1 MNHFDRILKAKAAEE
16 QSEIPA
22 SVKDKIEKTLAD
34 LPEKTAKPASVRV
47 LPKAAAAAACFI
59 FIVFFLFPN
68 ISVTYAHALE
78 QLPVIGDLVRVV
90 TIRNYFYADEYHE
103 LDVDVPQV
111 DIENSEAFDLI
122 NKDIDELTDALV
134 QQFYSDLAAI
144 GDDGHGSVYADY
156 QTVTDT
162 ERWFT
167 LKIRVTEA
175 SGSSNTYF
183 KYYHVNKQTGSIVRL
198 GDLAADN
205 RFYER
210 IEQEIQKQMRTEME
224 QNSDLIYWT
233 EDSVIGKDLRSVSPD
248 HNFYWNKDGDLVI
261 PFDKYEIAPGY
272 MGTPEFT
279 ISKELL
285 KDVMKSEFKDEI

>member
-34 LPEKTAKPASVRV
+34 LPEKKAKPASVRV

-78 QLPVIGDLVRVV
+78 QLPVICDLVRVV

-285 KDVMKSEFKDEI
+285 KDVMKSEFRDKI

>member
-34 LPEKTAKPASVRV
+34 LPEKKAKPASVRV

-205 RFYER
+205 RFYEC

-285 KDVMKSEFKDEI
+285 KDVMKSEFRDKI

>member
-34 LPEKTAKPASVRV
+34 LPEKKAKPASVRV

-285 KDVMKSEFKDEI
+285 KDVM

>member
-34 LPEKTAKPASVRV
+34 LPEKKAKPASVRV

-162 ERWFT
+162 EHWFT

>member
-34 LPEKTAKPASVRV
+34 LPEKKAKPASVRV

-122 NKDIDELTDALV
+122 NKDIDELTDTLV

-285 KDVMKSEFKDEI
+285 KDVMKSEFRDKI

>member
-1 MNHFDRILKAKAAEE
+1 M
-16 QSEIPA
+16 
-22 SVKDKIEKTLAD
+22 
-34 LPEKTAKPASVRV
+34 PEKKAKPASVRV

-205 RFYER
+205 RFYEC

-285 KDVMKSEFKDEI
+285 KDVMKSEFRDKI

>member
-1 MNHFDRILKAKAAEE
+1 MNHFDKILKAKAAEE

-22 SVKDKIEKTLAD
+22 SVKDRIEKTLAD
-34 LPEKTAKPASVRV
+34 LPEKKAKPASVRI

-122 NKDIDELTDALV
+122 NKDIDGLTDALV
-134 QQFYSDLAAI
+134 QQFYADLAAI
-144 GDDGHGSVYADY
+144 GDDGHGSVYVDY

-210 IEQEIQKQMRTEME
+210 IEQEIQKQMRTEMA

>member
-1 MNHFDRILKAKAAEE
+1 MPCFCFACFPQRSLSTLQTQPKH
-16 QSEIPA
+16 
-22 SVKDKIEKTLAD
+22 LAD
-34 LPEKTAKPASVRV
+34 LPEKKAKPASVRV

>member
-34 LPEKTAKPASVRV
+34 LPEKKAKPASVRV

-285 KDVMKSEFKDEI
+285 KDVMKSEFRDKI

>member
-1 MNHFDRILKAKAAEE
+1 MNHFDKILKAKAAEE

-22 SVKDKIEKTLAD
+22 SVKDRIEKTLAD
-34 LPEKTAKPASVRV
+34 LPEKKAKPASVRI

-122 NKDIDELTDALV
+122 NKDIDGLTDALV
-134 QQFYSDLAAI
+134 QQFYADLAAI
-144 GDDGHGSVYADY
+144 GDDGHGSVYVDY

-210 IEQEIQKQMRTEME
+210 IEQEIQKQMRTEMA

-285 KDVMKSEFKDEI
+285 KDVMKSEFRDKI

>member
-34 LPEKTAKPASVRV
+34 LPEKKAKPASVRV

-103 LDVDVPQV
+103 LDVYVPQV

-198 GDLAADN
+198 GDLATDN

-285 KDVMKSEFKDEI
+285 KDVMKSEFRDKI

>member
-22 SVKDKIEKTLAD
+22 SVKDRIEKTLAD
-34 LPEKTAKPASVRV
+34 LPEKKAKPASVRI

-122 NKDIDELTDALV
+122 NKDIDGLTDALV
-134 QQFYSDLAAI
+134 QQFYADLAAI
-144 GDDGHGSVYADY
+144 GDDGHGSVYVDY

>member
-1 MNHFDRILKAKAAEE
+1 MLIGSLCFYFVGTLSHPEHFILFLVSILIDFFAGLL
-16 QSEIPA
+16 
-22 SVKDKIEKTLAD
+22 IERHKKHKRLFLFIGILFHLLA
-34 LPEKTAKPASVRV
+34 LCVFKY
-47 LPKAAAAAACFI
+47 LGFI
-59 FIVFFLFPN
+59 FGEVSRL
-68 ISVTYAHALE
+68 
-78 QLPVIGDLVRVV
+78 LP
-90 TIRNYFYADEYHE
+90 
-103 LDVDVPQV
+103 
-111 DIENSEAFDLI
+111 EAFDLI

>member
-34 LPEKTAKPASVRV
+34 LPEKKAKPASVRV

-279 ISKELL
+279 ISKELP

>member
-22 SVKDKIEKTLAD
+22 SVKDRIEKTLAD
-34 LPEKTAKPASVRV
+34 LPEKKAKPASVRI

-122 NKDIDELTDALV
+122 NKDIDGLTDALV
-134 QQFYSDLAAI
+134 QQFYADLAAI
-144 GDDGHGSVYADY
+144 GDDGHGSVYVDY

-210 IEQEIQKQMRTEME
+210 IEQEIQKQMRTEMA

>member
-34 LPEKTAKPASVRV
+34 LPEKKANPASVRV

-103 LDVDVPQV
+103 LDVYVPQV

-233 EDSVIGKDLRSVSPD
+233 EDSVIGKYLRSVSPD

-285 KDVMKSEFKDEI
+285 KDVMKSEFRDKI

>member
-34 LPEKTAKPASVRV
+34 LPEKKAKPASVRV

-233 EDSVIGKDLRSVSPD
+233 EDSVIGKDLRSVSPN

-285 KDVMKSEFKDEI
+285 KDVMKSEFRDKI

>member
-34 LPEKTAKPASVRV
+34 LPEKKAKPASVRV

-103 LDVDVPQV
+103 LDVYVPQV

>member
-34 LPEKTAKPASVRV
+34 LPEKKANPASVRV

-103 LDVDVPQV
+103 LDVYVPQV

-285 KDVMKSEFKDEI
+285 KDVMKSEFRDKI